1 MRRTTNI
8 TVVSKAPYHCS
19 SDISSRLPRGGPPAL
34 ATRMS
39 TPPNAS
45 SARLMSRS
53 TSSFFVTS
61 ATMSITSTPVFARTS
76 SSQALTSAAVRAHI
90 RMRTPSA
97 ASAIAVALPMPLLAA
112 VTSADFPRMPRSMR
126 LSPLAVPEELRAVT
140 TRDLDA
146 ADLVVP
152 HHLDGKALAGLVSP
166 EPRIQVAPRA
176 DFLGV
181 ERDDEVAFPNA
192 RPLAGP
198 AGDHS
203 RHHDALL
210 ERVREYAEPRAPRA
224 AHHAPVAYELVLV
237 HLIRVD
243 GDRQRAPRDLVEIQI
258 QDPEESP
265 AHIEQPAAAV
275 PGIRGARHDPA
286 VEEVLPVRL
295 ELAEVG
301 HVAATRAPLLGSCRA
316 HGDDRR
322 PSLESFGRCER
333 RRPEP

>member
-1 MRRTTNI
+1 M
-8 TVVSKAPYHCS
+8 
-19 SDISSRLPRGGPPAL
+19 
-34 ATRMS
+34 
-39 TPPNAS
+39 
-45 SARLMSRS
+45 
-53 TSSFFVTS
+53 
-61 ATMSITSTPVFARTS
+61 
-76 SSQALTSAAVRAHI
+76 
-90 RMRTPSA
+90 
-97 ASAIAVALPMPLLAA
+97 
-112 VTSADFPRMPRSMR
+112 
-126 LSPLAVPEELRAVT
+126 
-140 TRDLDA
+140 
-146 ADLVVP
+146 
-152 HHLDGKALAGLVSP
+152 SP

-258 QDPEESP
+258 QDPEEPP

-316 HGDDRR
+316 HGNDRR

-333 RRPEP
+333 RRPEPLSLHPHERQARLEVLRHHFGFLAAALHEGHLHGLRTHDDVVDGEDQARFVDDDAAAHPLVAEDGGGRMVARDRRVQVHDGLEEVLDERDGRVHRYLARR